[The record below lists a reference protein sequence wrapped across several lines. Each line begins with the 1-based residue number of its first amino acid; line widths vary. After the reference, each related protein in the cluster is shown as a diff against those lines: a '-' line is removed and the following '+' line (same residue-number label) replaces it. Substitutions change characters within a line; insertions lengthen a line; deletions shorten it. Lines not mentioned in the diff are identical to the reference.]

1 VPTLYTIGHSN
12 LDIDAFAELLGL
24 HQVQAVADVRSRPF
38 SARYPHFS
46 QPGFE
51 ALLRER
57 GIAWLEFGEE
67 LGGRPDD
74 PAVYAAGHVN
84 YRLRRKSAA
93 FRQGLERLVL
103 ELERR
108 SVAMMCAEEDPLQCH
123 RFLMNCAELR
133 AWGLAARHI
142 RKGGRLEEQE
152 QAEDRLL
159 EAHGSSAV
167 ARGGLFYTPE
177 DRAAALEEAYLKQA
191 SQFAFRPE
199 RQPEAEWEFG
209 A

>member
-1 VPTLYTIGHSN
+1 MNLYTIGHSN
-12 LDIDAFAELLGL
+12 LDIDAFVDLLGL
-24 HQVQAVADVRSRPF
+24 HQAQAVADVRSNPF
-38 SARYPHFS
+38 SARYPQFS

-57 GIAWLEFGEE
+57 GIAWLGFGDE

-74 PAVYAAGHVN
+74 PTAYTDGHVN

-108 SVAMMCAEEDPLQCH
+108 TVAMMCAEEDPLQCH

-133 AWGLAARHI
+133 AWGVPARHI
-142 RKGGRLEEQE
+142 RKGGRIEEQD

-159 EAHGSSAV
+159 EAHGAGAV